1 MEPGWEGA
9 GDAGVGLRGVG
20 KESVPRACL
29 SLGGRV
35 PTAGRQVRL
44 TRQVPEAGGKG
55 VERGSDIG

>member
-1 MEPGWEGA
+1 M
-9 GDAGVGLRGVG
+9 GLRGMG
-20 KESVPRACL
+20 KESVLRACL

-55 VERGSDIG
+55 VEHGSDIG